1 MCIWRL
7 RITDDRIAIGD
18 SHFEVTSHR
27 INPLDAAKAAML
39 YLPDKLF
46 EEVVMWKRVRP
57 VGITT
62 ALAACLLCATLGFAE
77 DTTTARVRGT
87 LEQVNENAL
96 TVKTRN
102 GTTTTI
108 QLKDAAHIVAVTKGA
123 MSDIKENSFVG
134 IAAMP
139 QPDGTSKAIEV
150 SVFAEPLRGTAE
162 GHYPWDLM
170 PNSTMTN
177 AAVTHQVEKQEGNTL
192 TLKYKDG
199 EKTIVVPADATIV
212 NLIPGD
218 KSDLKPGAKVF
229 IPVKNTD
236 GNWVAAVALV
246 GRDGVTPPM

>member
-1 MCIWRL
+1 MR
-7 RITDDRIAIGD
+7 
-18 SHFEVTSHR
+18 
-27 INPLDAAKAAML
+27 
-39 YLPDKLF
+39 
-46 EEVVMWKRVRP
+46 KRVRA

-62 ALAACLLCATLGFAE
+62 ALAACLFCATAGFAE
-77 DTTTARVRGT
+77 DTTPARVRGT
-87 LEQVNENAL
+87 LEQVNGNAL

-108 QLKDAAHIVAVTKGA
+108 QLKDGAAIVAVTKGA

-139 QPDGTSKAIEV
+139 QPDGTIKAIEV
-150 SVFAEPLRGTAE
+150 SVLAEPLRGTGE

-177 AAVTHQVEKQEGNTL
+177 ATVTQQVKKQEGNTL

-218 KSDLKPGAKVF
+218 KADLKPGAKVF
-229 IPVKNTD
+229 IPTKNSD
-236 GNWVAAVALV
+236 RSWVATVALV
-246 GRDGVTPPM
+246 GRDGITPPM